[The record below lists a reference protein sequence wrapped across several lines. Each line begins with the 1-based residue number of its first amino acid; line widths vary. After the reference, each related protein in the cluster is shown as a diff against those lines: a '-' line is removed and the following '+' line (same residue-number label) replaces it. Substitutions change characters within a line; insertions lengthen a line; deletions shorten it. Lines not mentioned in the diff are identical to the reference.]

1 MPFGFWV
8 LGNTNPSPIHQS
20 FTPLCLKCLSAFGFW
35 GTKSTRATI
44 EQGVA
49 GLKCLSAFGFWGTAD
64 RPPRRRKDGTVSNAF
79 RLLGSGERC
88 GTHYPLRQGNRVSN
102 AFRLLGSGELKGS
115 VEATASEAVAVS
127 NAFRLL
133 GSGELP
139 RIYEM
144 FLAARAVSNAFRL
157 LGSGELLSQSDNFA
171 RWV

>member
-1 MPFGFWV
+1 M
-8 LGNTNPSPIHQS
+8 
-20 FTPLCLKCLSAFGFW
+20 
-35 GTKSTRATI
+35 
-44 EQGVA
+44 
-49 GLKCLSAFGFWGTAD
+49 
-64 RPPRRRKDGTVSNAF
+64 
-79 RLLGSGERC
+79 
-88 GTHYPLRQGNRVSN
+88 
-102 AFRLLGSGELKGS
+102 
-115 VEATASEAVAVS
+115 EATASEAVAVS